1 MAARCL
7 HEDTFMNKI
16 SLMLLLSAAI
26 AGYGCASG
34 GADQSAPQT
43 QAAPPAAGESGESD
57 EAGDAHREEVLQ
69 HIADSLDSLKSSCA
83 AHDARA
89 CTFVAT
95 YYEHR
100 AGSHEEALKY
110 YTQACGGND
119 GVGCGA
125 LADLYYRGLGTLQSR
140 SRAFRL
146 YARSC
151 RLNVGEACSNAAEML
166 EKGEG
171 TRADPSRALN
181 YYDRACAFGVKTAC
195 TRSQELIGGVLN
207 QP

>member
-1 MAARCL
+1 MK
-7 HEDTFMNKI
+7 NI
-16 SLMLLLSAAI
+16 SLFLLLSAAI
-26 AGYGCASG
+26 AGYGCTSDGTDQIEPATQAAAPAAASG
-34 GADQSAPQT
+34 GAGDDANR
-43 QAAPPAAGESGESD
+43 
-57 EAGDAHREEVLQ
+57 EAVLQ
-69 HIADSLDSLKSSCA
+69 NIADNLDSLKNSCA

-95 YYEHR
+95 YHEHR
-100 AGSHEEALKY
+100 SGDHDEALKY

-125 LADLYYRGLGTLQSR
+125 LADLYYRGLGTLQSK

-171 TRADPSRALN
+171 IQADPSRALN
-181 YYDRACAFGVKTAC
+181 YYDRACAFGVKSAC
-195 TRSQELIGGVLN
+195 ARSQELIGSVLH